1 MTGTVKLD
9 PTEIEQGFEQYR
21 RELTAYCYRMLGSAF
36 EADDAVQET
45 LVRAWRSID
54 TFEGRSSLRSW
65 LYRIASNVCFD
76 QLKGRKRR
84 AMPMDITELG
94 QLRGPVAAPTE
105 ESMWIGPIP
114 DDSVV
119 PMHAD
124 PAEQA
129 VVRESVRI
137 AFVAALQHLPARQR
151 AVLILREVLKW
162 RANEVAELLDT
173 TVVSVNSALQRARA
187 TLSEQNITSFDAPQ
201 KFDAEQQEL
210 LARYVDAFERFDM
223 DALVLLLHEDATMSM
238 PPYPLWLQDGTSSRR
253 GTSVPA
259 SGARVRSCV
268 RSRSTARPAS
278 RSGGVSPDG
287 GYNAWASTCSTSQTG
302 RSRRST
308 SSSTPTSSRG
318 SACRSTSTPDASTT
332 GSTSDRPHS
341 ANRSATRPQPSRN
354 AIDIPIWRA
363 ASWRRANRSRSSA
376 SSGPDISTM
385 TRFGVGMSCTLDLT
399 GRPAKT
405 HR

>member
-9 PTEIEQGFEQYR
+9 PTEIERGFEQYR

-45 LVRAWRSID
+45 LVRAWRSSD
-54 TFEGRSSLRSW
+54 TFEGRASLRSW

-94 QLRGPVAAPTE
+94 SSSAPVAAPTE
-105 ESMWIGPIP
+105 DSMWIGPIP

-173 TVVSVNSALQRARA
+173 TVVSVNSALQRART
-187 TLSEQNITSFDAPQ
+187 TLAEQNITSFDAPQ
-201 KFDAEQQEL
+201 KFDPEQQEL

-223 DALVLLLHEDATMSM
+223 DALVLLLREDATMSM
-238 PPYPLWLQDGTSSRR
+238 PPYPLWLRGRDEFKAWNLGPGIGCKGSILRPIEINGTPGFAQYR
-253 GTSVPA
+253 
-259 SGARVRSCV
+259 
-268 RSRSTARPAS
+268 
-278 RSGGVSPDG
+278 VSPDG
-287 GYNAWASTCSTSQTG
+287 GYHAWCLHVLDFSDGAIASVDFFV
-302 RSRRST
+302 
-308 SSSTPTSSRG
+308 
-318 SACRSTSTPDASTT
+318 DANLF
-332 GSTSDRPHS
+332 P
-341 ANRSATRPQPSRN
+341 
-354 AIDIPIWRA
+354 
-363 ASWRRANRSRSSA
+363 
-376 SSGPDISTM
+376 
-385 TRFGVGMSCTLDLT
+385 RFGLPLHVDS
-399 GRPAKT
+399 
-405 HR
+405 